1 MKDEQKFGDDFL
13 TIIKRASLIIITLSI
28 LTGCLAEEK
37 QSELYQLKEIE
48 QVNKETLPFLPAESY
63 QLSIAAIGDLL
74 IHSSVY
80 NHARTNSGFDFMPMV
95 SEIQDY
101 LTSADVATANQ
112 ETMIGGET
120 FGLSTYPQFNSP
132 HEVGD
137 MVKELGID
145 IVTLANNHTLDRGE
159 EVVYSALDYW
169 DEIGVLYTGSYR
181 DAADQA
187 EIRVIEKNNISI
199 AFLGYSYGTNGI
211 PVPRGKDYLINL
223 IDQEQMAQ
231 DVAEAK
237 EISDV
242 VVMHLHFGDE
252 YIRMPN
258 MFQQELVQYVVD
270 LGVDIVFGH
279 HPHVLQPVDWVKSA
293 SGEESF
299 VIYSL
304 GNFLSGQDQLYRQI
318 GGIIELDIHK
328 EVTSSSE
335 KITLATPRF
344 LPTYVD
350 PNQGYKVIPLKDVT
364 DQQLPDARQHYEE
377 IKSHMSQWMPE
388 LDFFE

>member
-1 MKDEQKFGDDFL
+1 MIFL
-13 TIIKRASLIIITLSI
+13 NIFKQMSLILIGIMVLM
-28 LTGCLAEEK
+28 GCSAEE
-37 QSELYQLKEIE
+37 QQAELYHLKENG
-48 QVNKETLPFLPAESY
+48 QVNKETLSYLAAESY
-63 QLSIAAIGDLL
+63 QLSISAIGDLL
-74 IHSSVY
+74 IHGRVY
-80 NHARTNSGFDFMPMV
+80 NHARTGTGFDFMPMV
-95 SEIQDY
+95 EEVKDY
-101 LTSADVATANQ
+101 LTSPDITTANQ
-112 ETMIGGET
+112 ETMIGGEA

-132 HEVGD
+132 QEVGD

-145 IVTLANNHTLDRGE
+145 LVTLANNHTLDRGE
-159 EVVYSALDYW
+159 QVVYSALDYW

-181 DAADQA
+181 DEADQA
-187 EIRVIEKNNISI
+187 EIRVIEENNISV

-211 PVPRGKDYLINL
+211 PVPSGKDYLINL
-223 IDQEQMAQ
+223 IDQEKIAA

-237 EISDV
+237 ELADV

-279 HPHVLQPVDWVKSA
+279 HPHVLQPVDWVESA
-293 SGEESF
+293 SGEEAF

-304 GNFLSGQDQLYRQI
+304 GNFLSGQDELYRQI
-318 GGIIELDIHK
+318 GGIVELVINK
-328 EVTSSSE
+328 EVTSSSVTISLE
-335 KITLATPRF
+335 SPRF

-350 PNQGYKVIPLKDVT
+350 INQGFKVIPLKDVT
-364 DQQLPDARQHYEE
+364 NQQLPGARGHYEE
-377 IKSHMSQWMPE
+377 IKRHMSQWMPE

>member
-1 MKDEQKFGDDFL
+1 MKLRKVSL
-13 TIIKRASLIIITLSI
+13 LLLIIFILSGCTVEDKQVSLYNQKQIERSSKVTL
-28 LTGCLAEEK
+28 A
-37 QSELYQLKEIE
+37 Y
-48 QVNKETLPFLPAESY
+48 LPAESY

-74 IHSSVY
+74 IHGRVY
-80 NHARTNSGFDFMPMV
+80 DAARIADGFDFMPMV
-95 SEIQDY
+95 NEVKDY
-101 LTSADVATANQ
+101 LTNVDIATANQ
-112 ETMIGGET
+112 ETMIGGEA

-159 EVVYSALDYW
+159 QVIYSALDYW
-169 DEIGVLYTGSYR
+169 DKLGVLYTGSYR
-181 DAADQA
+181 DQDDRDH
-187 EIRVIEKNNISI
+187 IRVIERNNIAVS
-199 AFLGYSYGTNGI
+199 FLGYSYGTNGI
-211 PVPRGKDYLINL
+211 PVPTGKDYLINL
-223 IDQEQMAQ
+223 IDQEQIAK
-231 DVAEAK
+231 DIAKAK

-270 LGVDIVFGH
+270 QGVDIVFGH
-279 HPHVLQPVDWVKSA
+279 HPHVLQPVKWV
-293 SGEESF
+293 ESQAGQQAF

-304 GNFLSGQDQLYRQI
+304 GNFLSGQNELYRQI
-318 GGIIELDIHK
+318 GGIVELVINK
-328 EVTSSSE
+328 EVTSQGTTISLTE
-335 KITLATPRF
+335 PKF

-350 PNQGYKVIPLKDVT
+350 INQGFKVSPLKDVT
-364 DQQLPDARQHYEE
+364 DQQLSNASSHYQE